1 MALTEEQRTQTVNR
15 GGDMVYRLAL
25 ARTANVSDAE
35 DVFQEVFL
43 RYFRHEDKFQTDEH
57 RKAWLLRCT
66 VNRCKSVTASPWR
79 KRIVPLETA
88 AEIGVEDD
96 YREVYS
102 AVLSLPAKYRAVIHL
117 HYFEGLS
124 VAEIAAALESTEGT
138 VKSQLP
144 KFDVSSNLDLIGG
157 LKALGVT
164 DVFDSAVSDFTP
176 LGVDTSLF
184 VDKAQHA
191 ARVMIDEEGCTA
203 ASYVILGPSA
213 DARPPDDIVDFTL
226 DRPFLFA
233 ITGYGN
239 LPLYLG
245 IVNQPNG

>member
-1 MALTEEQRTQTVNR
+1 MALTQQQREEQVRR
-15 GGDMVYRLAL
+15 WGDMVWRLAL
-25 ARTANVSDAE
+25 ARTASRHDAE

-79 KRIVPLETA
+79 RRTVPLETA

-124 VAEIAAALESTEGT
+124 VAEIAAALESAEGT
-138 VKSQLP
+138 VKSQLSRGRALLR
-144 KFDVSSNLDLIGG
+144 DM
-157 LKALGVT
+157 LKEVEL
-164 DVFDSAVSDFTP
+164 
-176 LGVDTSLF
+176 
-184 VDKAQHA
+184 
-191 ARVMIDEEGCTA
+191 
-203 ASYVILGPSA
+203 
-213 DARPPDDIVDFTL
+213 
-226 DRPFLFA
+226 
-233 ITGYGN
+233 
-239 LPLYLG
+239 
-245 IVNQPNG
+245 